1 MLIAV
6 IGRVICTCRSPV
18 KPVEAPHSVHI
29 GEEFSVSV
37 VVITTVPRP
46 IALLLGLDAT
56 DEILVES
63 LQIQSKVGQ
72 HRHRGRIG

>member
-1 MLIAV
+1 M
-6 IGRVICTCRSPV
+6 
-18 KPVEAPHSVHI
+18 HI
-29 GEEFSVSV
+29 GGEFSVSV
-37 VVITTVPRP
+37 VVITIVPRP
-46 IALLLGLDAT
+46 IALLFGLDAT